1 MSILSNKGRVIPSL
15 DNYAS
20 PAGGDLLIVQDM
32 ARNQTKNITFSQ
44 VSTILATLLQGT
56 PVNFTDAT
64 NKFTGSFKG
73 GFANFLDGKFSV
85 KDAVFSASGFPTIK
99 LGTSGATSTITLN
112 TSTITLNTP
121 TVVVGQI
128 LTVGGLLTAAGGVAG
143 NVTGN
148 VTGNLTGNVTGY
160 VNGDIYDDAH
170 TQKILDNRTN
180 RTALFRGS
188 SSYASRSLSSS
199 HALEADVTRTC
210 LSHTTTADFA
220 TSARS
225 ASYASQSRSSSY
237 LRYTGIPNG
246 SSSYALKSGYALSA
260 KTVVDIPDRALTASY
275 LLWNATVG
283 KNNGSASFARTA
295 SYAKSSSYARTA
307 SYVSSGID
315 VSGLGGLPSNVYQ
328 YSESPSQLSTYVASG
343 PYYYE
348 ISHGFGSK
356 PSLIR
361 ITALCTIVETTLG
374 YIVGDEIDISNLQIL
389 DNNWDRV
396 KSITWSNL
404 TKVGISFNA
413 DTHCI
418 YIPYKSGNNSDCMT
432 TANWKIV
439 IRTWK

>member
-15 DNYAS
+15 DNYAN

-44 VSTILATLLQGT
+44 VSETLAGLLQGT

-73 GFANFLDGKFSV
+73 GFANFLNGKFSV

-99 LGTSGATSTITLN
+99 LGTLGATSTITLN
-112 TSTITLNTP
+112 TSNITLNTP
-121 TVVVGQI
+121 TVVVGQL
-128 LTVGGLLTAAGGVAG
+128 LTVGGLLTASGGVAG

-148 VTGNLTGNVTGY
+148 VTGNLTGNVTGD
-160 VNGDIYDDAH
+160 VKGDIYDNGG

-199 HALEADVTRTC
+199 HALVADVTYTC

-295 SYAKSSSYARTA
+295 SYAKSSSFARTA
-307 SYVSSGID
+307 SYALQAQVSTKTSSEITFPAAGGD
-315 VSGLGGLPSNVYQ
+315 VTQYEHRLGTVPLFYRWVAVLKSADPANTSYVVNDEVDLFSFFNGNGFDDDDTIPAFVVYADQQ
-328 YSESPSQLSTYVASG
+328 YTYVARNSFDNL
-343 PYYYE
+343 YL
-348 ISHGFGSK
+348 
-356 PSLIR
+356 PSR
-361 ITALCTIVETTLG
+361 TGYPVSNTITTTRWRLKCYVLG
-374 YIVGDEIDISNLQIL
+374 
-389 DNNWDRV
+389 
-396 KSITWSNL
+396 
-404 TKVGISFNA
+404 
-413 DTHCI
+413 
-418 YIPYKSGNNSDCMT
+418 
-432 TANWKIV
+432 
-439 IRTWK
+439 